1 VAAAPAAAPP
11 AAPAPPKPSGPVKIH
26 FEKDTLDETVG
37 QTFTV
42 SVEVDNAK
50 DVISAPFMFQYDPK
64 LLSLDSVAAG
74 KFWSKDGEDPVMI
87 KNVQNESGLA
97 SVRLSRKPGSA
108 SLAGSGTLLTVTF
121 KALAAGEA
129 TVNAAN
135 VTLNNVQSQMMG
147 SGSPKLTINIK

>member
-1 VAAAPAAAPP
+1 VPASRTVPPAPAAN
-11 AAPAPPKPSGPVKIH
+11 AAPSGPVKIH
-26 FEKDTLDETVG
+26 FDKDALDEGVG

-42 SVEVDNAK
+42 SINVENAR

-74 KFWSKDGEDPVMI
+74 KFWSGDGEDPVVI

-97 SVRLSRKPGSA
+97 SVRLNRKPGSSA
-108 SLAGSGTLLTVTF
+108 VAGAGTLLTVTF
-121 KALAAGEA
+121 KALAAGTA

-135 VTLNNVQSQMMG
+135 ITLNNSQSQMMG